1 MTRFPPST
9 PPAPRTATAGVCPP
23 SAAPQPSARQS
34 STRPPAALPLR
45 WVMPFDG
52 LRVLSLESR
61 RGPEMATL
69 IRKQGGDP
77 VIAPSMREVPLE
89 QNDEA
94 FAFAERLFAG
104 DYDALLLLTG
114 VGTRLLWN
122 ILLTRYPADTLKSA
136 FSRVTLIARGPKPS
150 AAARELGLTAVVV
163 GEPNTWREVLAV
175 LRDRPERRIAVQ
187 EYGKTNTELNEG
199 LLALGR
205 RIFPVRVYAWE
216 LPEDL
221 GPLRDAAR
229 RLAAGQIDVALFTT
243 SMQLVNLLRVAADD
257 GLEPAVRAA
266 LARCFVA
273 SIGPT
278 TTETLEEHGFRP
290 DFEPSHP
297 KMGLLVNESAG
308 VAAQVLANR
317 R

>member
-1 MTRFPPST
+1 MTRSPSRN
-9 PPAPRTATAGVCPP
+9 PAARRP
-23 SAAPQPSARQS
+23 AAPPV
-34 STRPPAALPLR
+34 RPRSRLPLL
-45 WVMPFDG
+45 WVMSFAG

-94 FAFAERLFAG
+94 FAFAERLFRG
-104 DYDALLLLTG
+104 DFDAVLLLTG

-122 ILLTRYPADTLKSA
+122 ILLTRYAADDLKAA
-136 FSRVTLIARGPKPS
+136 FARVTLVARGPKPS
-150 AAARELGLTAVVV
+150 AAVRELGLPAPVLVH
-163 GEPNTWREVLAV
+163 EPNTWREILTVMRA
-175 LRDRPERRIAVQ
+175 RPESRLAVQ
-187 EYGKTNTELNEG
+187 EYGKPNTELNEG
-199 LLALGR
+199 LRALGR
-205 RIFPVRVYAWE
+205 HVSPVRVYAWD

-229 RLAAGQIDVALFTT
+229 RLAEGSIDVALFTT
-243 SMQLVNLLRVAADD
+243 SMQLVNLLRVAADA
-257 GLEPAVRAA
+257 GIEAPVRAA
-266 LARCFVA
+266 LARCFLA

-278 TTETLEEHGFRP
+278 TTETLEDSGLRA